1 MARHLIDYGG
11 VSFIQID
18 TGRIGGIGPAK
29 QVADYAV
36 AHGVTF
42 VNHTFTS
49 HLALSASLQPYAGL
63 QQHRLAE
70 FPFAPKPIALE
81 FTRNH
86 IIRDENSEI
95 AAPDAPGLGIEID
108 PAGVEKYLI
117 NVEIKV
123 SGKLLFRSLP
133 GV

>member
-1 MARHLIDYGG
+1 
-11 VSFIQID
+11 
-18 TGRIGGIGPAK
+18 
-29 QVADYAV
+29 
-36 AHGVTF
+36 
-42 VNHTFTS
+42 
-49 HLALSASLQPYAGL
+49 LQPFAGL

-70 FPFAPKPIALE
+70 FPFAPKALALE

-86 IIRDENSEI
+86 ILLDENAEI

-108 PAGVEKYLI
+108 PAGVRKYLI
-117 NVEIKV
+117 DVEIKV